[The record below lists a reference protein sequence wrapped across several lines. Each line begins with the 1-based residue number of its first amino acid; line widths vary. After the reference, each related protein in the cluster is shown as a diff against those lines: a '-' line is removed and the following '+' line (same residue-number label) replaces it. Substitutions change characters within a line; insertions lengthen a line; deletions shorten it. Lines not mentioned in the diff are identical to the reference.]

1 MNPSDGFVCLVIQYI
16 FQVFC
21 QILTYCYH
29 VQLRDSVFF
38 YRQRQWDPVLLNQHL
53 RFLYDS
59 NAMPVSLFSQ
69 NRLRIVCYL
78 ARLLY
83 LLKKKKKEKTVHKN
97 RKTSI

>member
-1 MNPSDGFVCLVIQYI
+1 MNQSDGFVCLVIQYI

-69 NRLRIVCYL
+69 KSAANCVLSCTSPIFIEEEEEV
-78 ARLLY
+78 
-83 LLKKKKKEKTVHKN
+83 EEGKN
-97 RKTSI
+97 GIQK